1 MTYGDYSMLSN
12 IWITWNHNC
21 LPHNSTKINHMWQVN
36 WKMNPSCWG
45 GKRTVIYNK
54 EVLSW
59 QFNDNENWKERFSG
73 GETEMSEKT
82 KNLSANLWITS

>member
-1 MTYGDYSMLSN
+1 
-12 IWITWNHNC
+12 
-21 LPHNSTKINHMWQVN
+21 
-36 WKMNPSCWG
+36 MNPSCWG

-82 KNLSANLWITS
+82 KNLSANLWIAS